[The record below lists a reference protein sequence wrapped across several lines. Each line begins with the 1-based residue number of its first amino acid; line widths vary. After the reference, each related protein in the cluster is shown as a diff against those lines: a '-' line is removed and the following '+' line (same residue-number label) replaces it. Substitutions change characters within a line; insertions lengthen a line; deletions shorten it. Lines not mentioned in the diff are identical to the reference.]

1 MKEREQSARR
11 KREEIERKRED
22 QERKRVENECDRNKG
37 GGRER
42 AGRQGKACTAE
53 RVKISNFLIAEYN
66 ILKKV
71 EQLLRRR
78 ATAGEEARQR
88 AEAAATL
95 RRIIL
100 REASCQVGSLRINH
114 TCN

>member
-22 QERKRVENECDRNKG
+22 QERKRVENEGDRNKG

-53 RVKISNFLIAEYN
+53 RVDLQFPDHKIEHSE
-66 ILKKV
+66 KV

-78 ATAGEEARQR
+78 AAAGEEARQR

-95 RRIIL
+95 RGIIL
-100 REASCQVGSLRINH
+100 REVSCQVGS
-114 TCN
+114 C